1 MLVKLAKRLYFKP
14 RRCPDCGKIC
24 LFCKHHLSERC
35 KDCHEQ
41 RWKKIHRKNHKLA
54 RKKRG
59 IQIGDSARKRRI
71 NQVGYCQLCGCT
83 ENLTYHHVGGGAE
96 HYTILCRDCHEN
108 YETFNNKRESGKDKK
123 WRLMSCVFW
132 RSQTM
137 QKS

>member
-59 IQIGDSARKRRI
+59 IQIGDNARKRRI

-83 ENLTYHHVGGGAE
+83 ENLTYHHVGGVLNIIRYYAKIAMKIMRHLIISAKAE
-96 HYTILCRDCHEN
+96 RTKNGDL
-108 YETFNNKRESGKDKK
+108 
-123 WRLMSCVFW
+123 
-132 RSQTM
+132 
-137 QKS
+137 